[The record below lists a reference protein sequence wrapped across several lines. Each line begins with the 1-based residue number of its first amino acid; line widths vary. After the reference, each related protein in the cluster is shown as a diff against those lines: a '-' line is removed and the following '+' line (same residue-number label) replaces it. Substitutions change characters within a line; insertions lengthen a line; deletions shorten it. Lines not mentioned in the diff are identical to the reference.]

1 MSKISS
7 RKIKVLF
14 LSVGNFL
21 TSISSLLLTIALTRL
36 FTIDQYG
43 DYRQTLLVFNMFAP
57 LLLFGFDK
65 SIFYFFSQEG
75 INKKNDYRNLQL
87 FLFLTNLLYI
97 AYFIFGGADFISL
110 QFNNPSIKEF
120 LILYSVISLFEIPT
134 RLLTPV
140 LVIQEKVKLL
150 TSFNIIYRLLFFIG
164 SVTLAYLYKEV
175 RLVLIFQ
182 VVLAL
187 LAFFVS
193 QNYINKALPSESKF
207 SFDLS
212 IIKRYLFIGIPLSI
226 ATIMGYLGKNIDK
239 ALISHYLTKEEF
251 AYYVNGAIEIPLIA
265 SITGAIM
272 TILLADF
279 AILYQKND
287 FQEIFRLWSKS
298 VKYTSSL
305 LVFIMFVLLINAEF
319 LITTMYGEA
328 YISSVKPFMIYLLLL
343 PIRTMVFSSLI
354 TVTSKTK
361 YILYG
366 AILYIIFNVI
376 FSIILIKEMGFIGP
390 AVATVFSTY
399 LLAIFYSLVI
409 KKQYNVSFFKVFNF
423 YEQRYFL
430 IAGLI
435 PFIILNFVEL
445 NTFSVLQNLIIRNFI
460 FVLISGVLIF
470 LFKEHKVYF
479 EMFKMLKNRK

>member
-1 MSKISS
+1 MSGISS

-36 FTIDQYG
+36 FSIDQYG

-87 FLFLTNLLYI
+87 FLLLTNILYVL
-97 AYFIFGGADFISL
+97 AFIFGGANFISL

-120 LILYSVISLFEIPT
+120 LILYSIISLFEIPT

-140 LVIQEKVKLL
+140 LVIQEKIKLL
-150 TSFNIIYRLLFFIG
+150 TIFNIIYRLLFFIG
-164 SVTLAYLYKEV
+164 SVLLAIAYKEV
-175 RLVLIFQ
+175 RIVLVFQ

-187 LAFFVS
+187 LAFLVS
-193 QNYINKALPSESKF
+193 QSFINKALPSETKF
-207 SFDLS
+207 SFDFS
-212 IIKRYLFIGIPLSI
+212 IIKRYLYIGIPLSI

-239 ALISHYLTKEEF
+239 ALISHYLTKVDF

-287 FQEIFRLWSKS
+287 YQEIFRLWSKS
-298 VKYTSSL
+298 VKYTSSI
-305 LVFIMFVLLINAEF
+305 LVFIMFLLLINAEF
-319 LITTMYGEA
+319 LITTMYGQE
-328 YISSVKPFMIYLLLL
+328 YISSTKPFMVYLLLL

-366 AILYIIFNVI
+366 AILYLAFNVI
-376 FSIILIKEMGFIGP
+376 FSIVLIKEMGFIGP
-390 AVATVFSTY
+390 AVATVISTY
-399 LLAIFYSLVI
+399 LLGIFYSFVI
-409 KKQYNVSFFKVFNF
+409 MKQYQVSFFKVFNI

-445 NTFSVLQNLIIRNFI
+445 SSLTVIQSLIVRNSI
-460 FVLISGVLIF
+460 FVIISGSLIL
-470 LFKEHKVYF
+470 LFKEQKVYI